1 MKVREGRKIF
11 FTGLGLILSGMLLA
25 FLSMIPASTAK
36 RILSEEYHREKVID
50 FNLSKEGS
58 LVIMSRKGYVTYTL
72 TNENVTSGTSK
83 SLFLKLPKGS
93 YNLKVNGTD
102 YLIRVE
108 EGSTRQPYLI
118 LSIPAFLMTVIG
130 ASIALRSVGVI
141 FLSRGD
147 SYASA

>member
-1 MKVREGRKIF
+1 MQKRGKKMF

-25 FLSMIPASTAK
+25 LLSMIPSSIAK
-36 RILSEEYHREKVID
+36 RILSEEYRGEEVVC

-72 TNENVTSGTSK
+72 TNENVTSGTSR
-83 SLFLKLPKGS
+83 SLFLKLMKGS
-93 YNLKVNGTD
+93 YRLKVNGSD
-102 YLIRVE
+102 YIIRVE

-118 LSIPAFLMTVIG
+118 FSVPAFLITVIG
-130 ASIALRSVGVI
+130 ASIALRFVGAI
-141 FLSRGD
+141 SLSRGD